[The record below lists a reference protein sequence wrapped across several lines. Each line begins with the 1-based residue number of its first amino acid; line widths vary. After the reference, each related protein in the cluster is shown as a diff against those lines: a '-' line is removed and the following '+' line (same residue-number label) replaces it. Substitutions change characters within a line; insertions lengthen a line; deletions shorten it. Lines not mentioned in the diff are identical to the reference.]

1 MPIFMSGKSHR
12 FIFTGIFIVV
22 IFVVNPVSARGQLT
36 AIIAD
41 SLDHSPIPFANV
53 IFQDGKSGTVSNMK
67 GEFILSGNIGDS
79 ITISSVGYHT
89 RHLATKDV
97 IPFSTIYLAPKT
109 ITLDPVNIYPGEN
122 PALKIMEKVVQT
134 KNKNNPDKQHNYSCL
149 VYHKMTFDFRVPKE
163 TPDSDSIAHK
173 IIEFSK
179 DHHLL
184 LMESVSE
191 KKHLVPDKNKEKV
204 ISGRVSGF
212 EDTSLALLPSQ
223 LQPFGFYSD
232 HISLMDTEFLNP
244 ASVKGLKNYIFILE
258 DTIVE
263 KGDSLFYITF
273 LPKKDVNIKPLS
285 GSFHIHQNTYGIK
298 NIKVSSKIAEAPF
311 QLDIIQRYQ
320 RIENTQWF
328 PAEMESQLTI
338 HANSGI
344 NSMPYPLVGKSKSI
358 VTAVDLDPDLNQ
370 KEFSS
375 VVFEDEMHSD
385 TTGIE
390 VLRYEPLTPRDSAT
404 YHLID
409 SIGKAN
415 KLDNIIKLQKNLMRG
430 YLAAGPLRIDIDKVI
445 GYNKFEGLKLGMGL
459 WTGPGI
465 TGDFSLGG
473 YYNHAF
479 KSKKNNYGGG
489 IKWSPEINSQTGI
502 SITYSNDMHT
512 TGNFSFHKGKL
523 MNMETLLKNYSVS
536 TMDRE
541 SKVMASAE
549 SRITGSLSG
558 KVFFSH
564 SEVEPI
570 RIYNFTPDATIP
582 SEPFSNIEYGINLR
596 WSHKEKISKTAFGI
610 LPYPSLGPKVWVNYI
625 RGNQKKDALTDSYT
639 KIESQIEKTFRTGPA
654 ARTSLRITGGW
665 IDGWNTPSNLYSFFG
680 TYEPFTVEIPFMFAT
695 MAPNEFAADR
705 FFLIF
710 LNHKIPLRQ
719 NKPGSFKP
727 ELKLISKAGWGDIT
741 ASNNAG
747 YKTFDKG
754 YFESGILLENLF
766 NTLFIKYGL
775 AVHYHYGPYK
785 KEKELDNWSFRISL
799 DFAF

>member
-1 MPIFMSGKSHR
+1 MAILRSGKLHR
-12 FIFTGIFIVV
+12 FIFPGMVV
-22 IFVVNPVSARGQLT
+22 FVILVVNPVSASGQIT
-36 AIIAD
+36 ATIAD
-41 SLDHSPIPFANV
+41 SSDYSPIPFANV

-67 GEFILSGNIGDS
+67 GEFILSGDTGDS

-89 RHLATKDV
+89 RRLAIKD
-97 IPFSTIYLAPKT
+97 ITPFSTIYLAPKT
-109 ITLDPVNIYPGEN
+109 ITLGAVNIYPGEN
-122 PALKIMEKVVQT
+122 PALKIMKRVVQS
-134 KNKNNPDKQHNYSCL
+134 KDKNNPDKQHNYSCL
-149 VYHKMTFDFRVPKE
+149 VYHKMTFDFHVPEE
-163 TPDSDSIAHK
+163 TPDSDSIVHK

-191 KKHLVPDKNKEKV
+191 KKHLAPDKNKEKV

-212 EDTSLALLPSQ
+212 KDPSLAVLPSQ

-232 HISLMDTEFLNP
+232 YISLLDTEFLNP

-263 KGDSLFYITF
+263 KGDSLFYISF
-273 LPKKDVNIKPLS
+273 LTKKDVNIKPLS
-285 GSFHIHQNTYGIK
+285 GSFHIHKNTYGIK
-298 NIKVSSKIAEAPF
+298 NIKVSSKIPETPF
-311 QLDIIQRYQ
+311 QLDIIERYQ

-328 PAEMESQLTI
+328 PAEMGSQLTI

-358 VTAVDLDPDLNQ
+358 VTAVDLDPDLNP

-375 VVFEDEMHSD
+375 VVFEDDMHSD
-385 TTGIE
+385 TTGLE
-390 VLRYEPLTPRDSAT
+390 MLRYEPLTRGDSAT

-409 SIGKAN
+409 SMGQAN
-415 KLDNIIKLQKNLMRG
+415 KLDNIIKLQKNLIKG
-430 YLAAGPLRIDIDKVI
+430 YLAAGPLRIDINKMI
-445 GYNKFEGLKLGMGL
+445 GYNKFEGLKLGLGL
-459 WTGPGI
+459 WTGPDL

-489 IKWSPEINSQTGI
+489 IKWNPEMNSQTGI
-502 SITYSNDMHT
+502 SITYNNDMLP

-523 MNMETLLKNYSVS
+523 MNMETLLKNYSVT

-541 SKVMASAE
+541 KKVMASAE
-549 SRITGSLSG
+549 SRIRGPLSG

-564 SEVEPI
+564 SEVEPL

-582 SEPFSNIEYGINLR
+582 SEPFTNIEYGINLR
-596 WSHKEKISKTAFGI
+596 WAYKEKISKTAFGI

-625 RGNQKKDALTDSYT
+625 RGTQKKDELSDSYT

-680 TYEPFTVEIPFMFAT
+680 TYDPFSIEIPFMFAT

-705 FFLIF
+705 FFLTF
-710 LNHKIPLRQ
+710 LKHEIPLRQ

-727 ELKLISKAGWGDIT
+727 ELKLISKAGWGDVT
-741 ASNNAG
+741 ETDGASYN
-747 YKTFDKG
+747 TFNKG
-754 YFESGILLENLF
+754 YFESGVLLDNLF
-766 NTLFIKYGL
+766 NALFIKYGL
-775 AVHYHYGPYK
+775 GVHYHYGPYK
-785 KEKELDNWSFRISL
+785 KEKELDNWSFRISI